1 MPSWILV
8 GFITTDPQQ
17 ELLNTVLLT
26 TVACYILRT
35 FLATG
40 SPSRCL
46 TAKTSFHS
54 SRISLH
60 KATDDCCC
68 LPLCV
73 LRGIWTGAG
82 RPVEASSDLSYSWL
96 RGLHIMNYHHLAS
109 PAAHTSWR
117 GFEGKNSFPVRS
129 VRALRGMCLFTI
141 FLWVTELLKK
151 SL

>member
-68 LPLCV
+68 LPVCV
-73 LRGIWTGAG
+73 AGDMNRGWTSCGSLFRLELFLAQGSSHNELPSPCFPSCSHKLERLR
-82 RPVEASSDLSYSWL
+82 RKEFLSSQKCESFERHVPLYNLSLS
-96 RGLHIMNYHHLAS
+96 H
-109 PAAHTSWR
+109 
-117 GFEGKNSFPVRS
+117 
-129 VRALRGMCLFTI
+129 
-141 FLWVTELLKK
+141 
-151 SL
+151 